1 MRARYAGALL
11 AATLIAAIAAGQTSS
26 RARVSTAPG
35 AGSGTVSTAT
45 APLVITGADIAMPP
59 ASASQSGYLNNVA
72 GFLIVDAG
80 FRVNTAGGEGIEVT
94 GSTGNNNLL
103 KNGNANYTGIVQ
115 TDTGQSLTIYS
126 NSFPALK
133 VGVGAAGVSTP
144 YSITAG
150 TGAAI
155 TTAGS
160 GASTVGIDVHNTDT
174 TGFGGIQYNDSANT
188 LAVFSGFGNSASS
201 APAEFRFNNVA
212 TGGTIA
218 FKIGSVDALKVTNG
232 LKIVSGTEYVAFSVS
247 PNSLLA
253 ATALGGAIVGPQAFT
268 VTGISPFVATQ
279 AVTTAA
285 TLIFT
290 ITDGTNTCTGT
301 FTCDGTGIASLQGTG
316 PKRVTTAN
324 GAGTGCVYAA
334 SAALTLSVSTQGC
347 GTAPIVNNIN
357 VVGKWQ

>member
-11 AATLIAAIAAGQTSS
+11 AAMLIAAIAVGQTSS

-59 ASASQSGYLNNVA
+59 ASASQSGYLNLVGSNLV
-72 GFLIVDAG
+72 VDAG
-80 FRVNTAGGEGIEVT
+80 FVAR
-94 GSTGNNNLL
+94 
-103 KNGNANYTGIVQ
+103 
-115 TDTGQSLTIYS
+115 
-126 NSFPALK
+126 
-133 VGVGAAGVSTP
+133 
-144 YSITAG
+144 G
-150 TGAAI
+150 TGAVI
-155 TTAGS
+155 TTTGT
-160 GASTVGIDVHNTDT
+160 GASAVGIDLTNSSASGF
-174 TGFGGIQYNDSANT
+174 TGVIYNDSAGV
-188 LAVFSGFGNSASS
+188 LGVFSGLGNSGSS
-201 APAEFRFNNVA
+201 APGEFRINNVA
-212 TGGTIA
+212 SSGTIA

-247 PNSLLA
+247 PNALLA

-347 GTAPIVNNIN
+347 GTAPIVNNIT

>member
-11 AATLIAAIAAGQTSS
+11 AAMLIAAIAVGQTSS
-26 RARVSTAPG
+26 RARLSTAG
-35 AGSGTVSTAT
+35 GSGTVSTAT
-45 APLVITGADIAMPP
+45 APLVITGSDIAMPP

-72 GFLIVDAG
+72 GYLIVDAG

-94 GSTGNNNLL
+94 GGTGNNNLI
-103 KNGNANYTGIVQ
+103 KNGNAALTGMIQ
-115 TDTGQSLTIYS
+115 TDTGTSLTLYS

-133 VGVGAAGVSTP
+133 IGVGSSGVTTP
-144 YSITAG
+144 YTYRSTIASGSVAQGQLTGSLACLG
-150 TGAAI
+150 TSDVGCLSYETSNA
-155 TTAGS
+155 S
-160 GASTVGIDVHNTDT
+160 VNSTVAI
-174 TGFGGIQYNDSANT
+174 
-188 LAVFSGFGNSASS
+188 AS
-201 APAEFRFNNVA
+201 PTEF
-212 TGGTIA
+212 T
-218 FKIGSVDALKVTNG
+218 S
-232 LKIVSGTEYVAFSVS
+232 FSVA
-247 PNSLLA
+247 PNALLA
-253 ATALGGAIVGPQAFT
+253 ATALGGHIIGPKAFT

-285 TLIFT
+285 SLVFT

-316 PKRVTTAN
+316 PKRVATAN

-347 GTAPIVNNIN
+347 GTAPIVNNID